1 MKILTLFLTLAF
13 STSLAIAQDTT
24 VTIPVSQLTKEQRA
38 AMTMTQTQA
47 RVQQYGEWVGVG
59 KEVGEAVNSSLSAIS
74 DNAAKFADTR
84 LGKVAMMVVVW
95 KVVGDNILD
104 IIFTLIMVFVATP
117 VLVWS
122 YKKNLSNVALEKE
135 VMNDVGKV
143 VSREYRELTYN
154 ENEVRSVTLWIH
166 ACAALIIL
174 ISTMVALF

>member
-1 MKILTLFLTLAF
+1 
-13 STSLAIAQDTT
+13 
-24 VTIPVSQLTKEQRA
+24 
-38 AMTMTQTQA
+38 
-47 RVQQYGEWVGVG
+47 
-59 KEVGEAVNSSLSAIS
+59 
-74 DNAAKFADTR
+74 
-84 LGKVAMMVVVW
+84 
-95 KVVGDNILD
+95 
-104 IIFTLIMVFVATP
+104 MVFVATP